1 MYLSVRLAVIAA
13 IAAVVTAVLPF
24 PVAGSLVVVN
34 VCLAALVVRDVVRAP
49 HPSSMQ
55 VGRSAPAVASIGRR
69 DATSIRL
76 WNPLDRPVEVGI
88 HDAAPPSL
96 GLEPRRLSSRVGPR
110 ETVRLAAAMSP
121 TRRGRTQLGPIT
133 VRTAGPLRLAGR
145 QERIDLRHDVRV
157 LPALPGRAHVVAR
170 LERARQLHVG
180 QRTSAARGGG
190 SDFDSLRDY
199 HPDDEYRRI
208 NWIATARAGKPIT
221 NTYRDERDQHVVLLL
236 DAGRSMAA
244 SVGGITRFERAI
256 DAAFALAELAA
267 NAGDRVGMVAFGDR
281 VLAALGSRGG
291 REQPRR
297 MLELLFDLEPV
308 LAAPDYRTAFATTLG
323 RQRRRSLIVLLTELT
338 DAAAME
344 PLLAAVPALRARHL
358 VVLGAIRDPEL
369 SRLAV
374 APVTDS
380 EAAYTRSAAAEWS
393 WAREDA
399 ARRLRSLGVG
409 VEDRDPG
416 DLTAALADRYLSI
429 KAAGTL

>member
-1 MYLSVRLAVIAA
+1 MYVSVRLAAIAA
-13 IAAVVTAVLPF
+13 IAAAAAALLPF
-24 PVAGSLVVVN
+24 PVLASLAVVN
-34 VCLAALVVRDVVRAP
+34 ACVVAAVVRDVVLAP
-49 HPSSMQ
+49 RPAQMQ
-55 VGRSAPAVASIGRR
+55 VARSAPAVASIGRP
-69 DATSIRL
+69 DATSIRV
-76 WNPLDRPVEVGI
+76 WNPSGRAVVVGV

-96 GLEPRRLSSRVGPR
+96 GVEPRRR
-110 ETVRLAAAMSP
+110 TVRLSPHGTARLPATMSP
-121 TRRGRTQLGPIT
+121 RRRGRAQLGPVT
-133 VRTAGPLRLAGR
+133 VRAAGPLRLAGR
-145 QERIDLRHDVRV
+145 QERIELRHELRV
-157 LPALPGRAHVVAR
+157 LPALPGRADVVAR
-170 LERARQLHVG
+170 LEKARQLHVG
-180 QRTSAARGGG
+180 QRSSAARGGG
-190 SDFDSLRDY
+190 SDFDSLREY

-221 NTYRDERDQHVVLLL
+221 NTYRDERDQHIVLLM

-256 DAAFALAELAA
+256 DAGFALAELAA
-267 NAGDRVGMVAFGDR
+267 SAGDRVGMVAFGDR
-281 VLAALGSRGG
+281 ILAALGSRGG

-308 LAAPDYRTAFATTLG
+308 LAAPDYRTAFASTLG

-344 PLLAAVPALRARHL
+344 PLLSAVPALRARHL
-358 VVLGAIRDPEL
+358 VVVGAIRDPEL

-374 APVTDS
+374 EPAADS
-380 EAAYTRSAAAEWS
+380 AQAYARSAAAEWS